1 MLNKLMEQ
9 IKFQKRGKVSSMMT
23 SPIDDCL
30 KKQSEI
36 ALKLYEK
43 TSDIK
48 KFTGLALSNP
58 EDDSHNK
65 IVNKMLGNNDI
76 IDPLD
81 EEHLRGL
88 IGNDNFLRD
97 LGL

>member
-1 MLNKLMEQ
+1 MEQ
-9 IKFQKRGKVSSMMT
+9 IKFQKRTKVSSMMT
-23 SPIDDCL
+23 SPIDDGL
-30 KKQSEI
+30 KKLSEN

-48 KFTGLALSNP
+48 KFTKLALSNP
-58 EDDSHNK
+58 EDASHNRM
-65 IVNKMLGNNDI
+65 VNKLLGNDI

-88 IGNDNFLRD
+88 VGNDNFLRD